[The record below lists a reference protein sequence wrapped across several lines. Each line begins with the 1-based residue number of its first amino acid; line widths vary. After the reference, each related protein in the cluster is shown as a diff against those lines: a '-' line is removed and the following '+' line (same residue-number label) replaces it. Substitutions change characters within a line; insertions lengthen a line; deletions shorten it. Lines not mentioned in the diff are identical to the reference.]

1 MNKPHKVEEP
11 AGTYSAS
18 PKSSAKNSSP
28 RVRYAQ
34 REDVLKTNERLIK
47 VHRKVLEKL
56 AK

>member
-1 MNKPHKVEEP
+1 MSKPRKVEEP

-18 PKSSAKNSSP
+18 PKGSTKASSD
-28 RVRYAQ
+28 VRYAR
-34 REDVLKTNERLIK
+34 REDVLKANEQLMK